1 MATQDGPSVPRK
13 KTTTYGKTSRKRPI
27 HAFLELSN
35 SSQRAS
41 SDGKDTP
48 TQRIPTDPNRDPYD
62 MSDDEPTHL
71 PPSLSRRAAAQLDQL
86 TNITPDAP
94 ANFKKRKV
102 PTAVTTKADRR
113 PGSQPVP
120 HAAQSTLP
128 SHPRRI
134 KSPFD
139 PRSATSLPLAKHES
153 KPSSSKPAPKA
164 RSIPMPGPT
173 PNLEPEKSVRHQQG
187 EASLLDAQAAVE
199 SNIRQKSEGSSQIRH
214 KTPARSPLIEPR
226 FIRAA
231 SMAVESSIPK
241 QKRLNVARRVRL
253 IDQLAAQNDEDSSDY
268 ESDASDMTEGGIAEI
283 AKSQSSLSTP
293 MRPTDAAMTPR
304 PSTRPKP
311 LSSQR
316 KFRSTYGEQRTLK
329 ADESGGDGLGSQMS
343 LGIDSQLDVSP
354 PPMSKL
360 ASFSFEDEEM
370 EEVPSSKGGGIID
383 IHALRQAGA
392 NHRFADSMA
401 DLLDRVGTPQPPKSQ
416 SSRSRRTALL
426 ELATKLRDKTF
437 VRQFRDQ
444 GAKDALFRA
453 IGTEEDVISGFIL
466 LSVLLVLF
474 TSYSVPHLVPQLQ
487 SEGIA
492 QLASTMFDED
502 EDIISLASQ
511 RKSNLSKNGQ
521 GSLAMLRLTLE
532 RLEVW
537 KGSPPRN
544 LSPRILALKV
554 LSLLCKDNDGLA
566 TRAILASLTDR
577 LFGFV
582 KKGWEHSRAQGMG
595 TTEGGIALSLLE
607 GCSIMAMQ
615 SEAGPQWTKRYLP
628 ILADILTAAMSRPM
642 AEFGEFESTTLKL
655 ALNTTNNNP
664 TAAGAFSRGELFREL
679 AATSLAAFELL
690 EQSIRN
696 GAFSKDIYEIL
707 MLMLGVMINTS
718 EHCPSTRQS
727 VDAWQGDDGSPLEKL
742 MEVYLDNRES
752 AVMAD
757 SVEKTSV
764 AVAHGYLA
772 ILLGYLC
779 LGSQVRRRLEEK
791 SQRRGIK
798 YLLDSIQEF
807 MALHAKVDTDEL
819 TTSLQN
825 LVNELRQK
833 GRDEYSILNS
843 KHFIGIH
850 GYMLVYSVS
859 SLPSFEMVQ
868 VIREKILNHLGTES
882 VPIVIV
888 GNKSDLRPEQRQ
900 VSAEEG
906 KKLSERIQ
914 CGWTEASARYNE
926 NVSKAFEIL
935 IAQIEKAQNP
945 NEAAEGGKCTLM

>member
-71 PPSLSRRAAAQLDQL
+71 PPSLSRRAATQLDQL

-164 RSIPMPGPT
+164 RSIPIPGPT

-199 SNIRQKSEGSSQIRH
+199 SNIRQKSEIHTGGFDGSRVFYPKAETPKRGKAQPKFAFYADEAHRRSDDTKAVDAT
-214 KTPARSPLIEPR
+214 KTA
-226 FIRAA
+226 F
-231 SMAVESSIPK
+231 ESKKIP
-241 QKRLNVARRVRL
+241 V
-253 IDQLAAQNDEDSSDY
+253 D
-268 ESDASDMTEGGIAEI
+268 
-283 AKSQSSLSTP
+283 
-293 MRPTDAAMTPR
+293 
-304 PSTRPKP
+304 
-311 LSSQR
+311 
-316 KFRSTYGEQRTLK
+316 RTLK

-426 ELATKLRDKTF
+426 ELATNLRDKTF

-566 TRAILASLTDR
+566 TRAIIASLTDR

-752 AVMAD
+752 AVM
-757 SVEKTSV
+757 
-764 AVAHGYLA
+764 
-772 ILLGYLC
+772 
-779 LGSQVRRRLEEK
+779 
-791 SQRRGIK
+791 
-798 YLLDSIQEF
+798 
-807 MALHAKVDTDEL
+807 
-819 TTSLQN
+819 
-825 LVNELRQK
+825 
-833 GRDEYSILNS
+833 
-843 KHFIGIH
+843 
-850 GYMLVYSVS
+850 VS
-859 SLPSFEMVQ
+859 
-868 VIREKILNHLGTES
+868 
-882 VPIVIV
+882 
-888 GNKSDLRPEQRQ
+888 
-900 VSAEEG
+900 
-906 KKLSERIQ
+906 
-914 CGWTEASARYNE
+914 
-926 NVSKAFEIL
+926 
-935 IAQIEKAQNP
+935 
-945 NEAAEGGKCTLM
+945 